1 MLDAWQT
8 RCLEFVGTRMDG
20 DPAHDLSH
28 VKRVVKNASYL
39 TDKEHGNPWVTLPA
53 AWLHDCVPVSK
64 DSAQRSLASRLA
76 ADEAV
81 RFLAGVAYPAEHLD
95 AIHHA
100 IAAHSFSAGIAT
112 RSLEARI
119 VQDADRLEA
128 LGAIG
133 IARCLLTAGS
143 MGSALYSED
152 DPFCT
157 RRPPDE
163 RAWAI
168 DHFYT
173 KLLGLPETM
182 QTEAGR
188 TEAQRRV
195 DYMRGYLDELRG
207 EIKGQFD

>member
-1 MLDAWQT
+1 M
-8 RCLEFVGTRMDG
+8 EG
-20 DPAHDLSH
+20 DPAHDMLH
-28 VKRVVKNASYL
+28 IKRVMKNALYL
-39 TDKEHGNPWVTLPA
+39 SDKEDSNTWVTLPA
-53 AWLHDCVPVSK
+53 ACLHDCVAVAKNDPR
-64 DSAQRSLASRLA
+64 RSQASRLA

-81 RFLAGVAYPAEHLD
+81 RFLRSESFPAKHLD

-100 IAAHSFSAGIAT
+100 IEAHSYSANIAPRT
-112 RSLEARI
+112 TEARV

-143 MGSALYSED
+143 MGSALYSEE

-157 RRPPDE
+157 ARTPDE

-173 KLLGLPETM
+173 KLLGLPDTM
-182 QTEAGR
+182 QTGAGR
-188 TEAQRRV
+188 EEAQRRV

-207 EIKGQFD
+207 EIEGQFD